1 MGKEELLHLYRQ
13 LDKECALLSR
23 YQLEEKETQEA
34 FIPDKDNMKKSGN
47 GGRVYADAW
56 PNWRNRTECFPW

>member
-34 FIPDKDNMKKSGN
+34 FIPDKDNMKKIWERWKSLCR
-47 GGRVYADAW
+47 RVATGKSRQY
-56 PNWRNRTECFPW
+56 PV

>member
-1 MGKEELLHLYRQ
+1 MRKEELLHLYRQ

-34 FIPDKDNMKKSGN
+34 FIPDKDNMKKIWERWKSL
-47 GGRVYADAW
+47 
-56 PNWRNRTECFPW
+56 